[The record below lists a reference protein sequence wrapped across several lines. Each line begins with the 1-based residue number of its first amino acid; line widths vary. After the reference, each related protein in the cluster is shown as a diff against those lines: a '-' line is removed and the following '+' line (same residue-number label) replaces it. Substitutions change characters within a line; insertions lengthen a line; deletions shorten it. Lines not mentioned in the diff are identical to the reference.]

1 MLADWF
7 AESLKG
13 GSWVMGDVTADVINN
28 ENKSGKEQW
37 VEWRALRGCSR
48 TKNAKYYLIIF
59 EYGKEWISG

>member
-37 VEWRALRGCSR
+37 VEWRGCVVVAER
-48 TKNAKYYLIIF
+48 KMLNIT
-59 EYGKEWISG
+59 